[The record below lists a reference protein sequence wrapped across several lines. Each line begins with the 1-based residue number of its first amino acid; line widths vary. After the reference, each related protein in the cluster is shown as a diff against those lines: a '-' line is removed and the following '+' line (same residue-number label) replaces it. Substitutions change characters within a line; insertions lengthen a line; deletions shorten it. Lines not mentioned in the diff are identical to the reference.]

1 LRDETRNSM
10 QTHRFRHAA
19 ATAAAVLIA
28 TLGLGMPGAAWAVR
42 VGVLSNNFVAET
54 AANFSTQLSGHTF
67 TPIDLRT
74 TVPTL
79 MSLTTNFDVLLVFE
93 DGTFANSNVVG
104 TVAASFASTGRTVVV
119 GTFYDQDRSDGSP
132 TNTPHGWG
140 TLETLDPNT
149 TDGVG
154 TPYAPR
160 ALDPASI
167 VVHPLTS
174 GVSTL
179 FSTRFGG
186 GNDAKLGTVVVANWA
201 TPNARGRPD
210 PVVAYRVT
218 GAACVIHVAIA
229 PNYPSIGAF
238 GTDFG
243 GDFYR
248 LWQNAFDFGA
258 DHCTSSAGAVPGL
271 GVTPVPTQS
280 GPVLALTALLL
291 AALAGGALRARRR

>member
-1 LRDETRNSM
+1 M

-28 TLGLGMPGAAWAVR
+28 TFGLALPGAAWAVR

-54 AANFSTQLSGHTF
+54 AANFSAELTGHSF

-74 TVPTL
+74 SVPTL
-79 MSLTTNFDVLLVFE
+79 LSLTTNFDVLLVFE
-93 DGTFANSNVVG
+93 DGTFVNSNLVG
-104 TVAASFASTGRTVVV
+104 TVAASFASTGRTVIV

-132 TNTPHGWG
+132 ANTPHGWG
-140 TLETLDPNT
+140 TLENLDPNT

-167 VVHPLTS
+167 VVHPLTN
-174 GVSTL
+174 GVTTL
-179 FSTRFGG
+179 QSKQYAG
-186 GNDAKLGTVVVANWA
+186 GNDAKPGTVVLANW
-201 TPNARGRPD
+201 TQPNARGRPD
-210 PVVAYRVT
+210 PVVAYRLT
-218 GAACVIHVAIA
+218 GSACVIHVAIA
-229 PNYPSIGAF
+229 PNYPEIGML

-258 DHCTSSAGAVPGL
+258 GHCTSTAAAPSPG
-271 GVTPVPTQS
+271 VSPVPTLS
-280 GPVLALTALLL
+280 GPLLALTALLL
-291 AALAGGALRARRR
+291 AGLAAGAVRARRR